1 MLLCY
6 LKCFCNPQQFK
17 RNICRSEEELYS
29 YQLDVGQDCKTRK
42 AFLSD
47 TFQQLKKMSE
57 WTKSPTAS
65 STTVHWNNGRE
76 APLSAAQHRRLLMMS
91 GTRNNLSLDS
101 QKDSPEFQAAFT
113 RFIYPNHVNK
123 KPTSVFHQSDPGGL

>member
-1 MLLCY
+1 
-6 LKCFCNPQQFK
+6 
-17 RNICRSEEELYS
+17 
-29 YQLDVGQDCKTRK
+29 
-42 AFLSD
+42 
-47 TFQQLKKMSE
+47 MSE